1 LLTMTPIVCSVLLDV
16 AEPGPCWE
24 CGDKHM
30 HLWQITTKPRMQITT
45 RRLMMQMLTL
55 DIAWLKSGNASVKP
69 VREWRQSRIA
79 VVKSWVT
86 RHKFTIL
93 VIQKPIVY
101 GYRRQWV
108 AKLFHDVAQLRLAEN
123 ASYDLELLKD
133 FVIKELAM
141 EKYSHLMAGID
152 L

>member
-1 LLTMTPIVCSVLLDV
+1 VTDHDEAADADHYEEVDDANAHAGYSVIEKWQRIGEACEGVTAIKNRRGKIVGYKAQIYYS
-16 AEPGPCWE
+16 
-24 CGDKHM
+24 GDPKAHC
-30 HLWQITTKPRMQITT
+30 LW
-45 RRLMMQMLTL
+45 
-55 DIAWLKSGNASVKP
+55 V
-69 VREWRQSRIA
+69 
-79 VVKSWVT
+79 
-86 RHKFTIL
+86 H
-93 VIQKPIVY
+93 
-101 GYRRQWV
+101 RRQWV